1 MKRFFLWLVL
11 VGAVIVILGV
21 MWQAFSIATYVRSG
35 NEDWVD
41 AHGAGSLPVHL
52 GQLMIVIGA
61 IVAAWGNW
69 RMVGGAVGF
78 LVLSIAQLFF
88 LGDTEKEGSWV
99 NGFHGLLALVVLLA
113 ALWYA
118 MWSSRALGLRRASGA
133 AEGA

>member
-118 MWSSRALGLRRASGA
+118 MWSSRALGLRRAGA